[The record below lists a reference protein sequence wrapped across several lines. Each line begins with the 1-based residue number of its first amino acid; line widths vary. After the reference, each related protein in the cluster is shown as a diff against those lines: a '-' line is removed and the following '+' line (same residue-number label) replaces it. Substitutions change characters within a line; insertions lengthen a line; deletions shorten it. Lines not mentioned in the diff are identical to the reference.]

1 MVQSGH
7 RYKIVNVKGG
17 TVVDLNTSNNKSI
30 HAVPFHGGFN
40 QLWDF
45 HRLEDGNWIIQ
56 NAETGGFLAVANGK
70 AGDNVDAIHRQ
81 DGAFSWNV
89 FKDETDQS
97 VWRIAAA
104 NSAFHLD
111 LSNHGDSKPGTPVK
125 VWGAWEGRNQ
135 CWRLEEGMLH
145 SVYFK
150 CCDFGKADGL
160 FL

>member
-7 RYKIVNVKGG
+7 RYKIVNLKGG

-40 QLWDF
+40 QLVRVMHTPRASPQQSSLM

-70 AGDNVDAIHRQ
+70 AGDNVGAIHRQ

-97 VWRIAAA
+97 GWRIAAA
-104 NSAFHLD
+104 HSAFHLD

-125 VWGAWEGRNQ
+125 VWGASG
-135 CWRLEEGMLH
+135 
-145 SVYFK
+145 
-150 CCDFGKADGL
+150 GL
-160 FL
+160 KPVLAS

>member
-7 RYKIVNVKGG
+7 RYKIV
-17 TVVDLNTSNNKSI
+17 TSRAALSLISI
-30 HAVPFHGGFN
+30 LRTTRAANRSVPYSPRSPISWWLQPALGLSSSRG
-40 QLWDF
+40 WY
-45 HRLEDGNWIIQ
+45 WIIQ

-135 CWRLEEGMLH
+135 CWRLEEVQG
-145 SVYFK
+145 
-150 CCDFGKADGL
+150 
-160 FL
+160 